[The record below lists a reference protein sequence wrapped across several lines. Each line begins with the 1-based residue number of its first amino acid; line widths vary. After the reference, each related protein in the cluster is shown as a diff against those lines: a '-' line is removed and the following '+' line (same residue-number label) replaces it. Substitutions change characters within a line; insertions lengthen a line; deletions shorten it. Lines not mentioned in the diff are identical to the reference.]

1 MGTGFVGI
9 TDKRVVIQD
18 KSFVGG
24 KMAITSVPYK
34 NIRSVSMVSNKS
46 MLGKFAST
54 SSIAINTGGGV
65 QQADFRGDE
74 KAALV
79 SDGSPEARHG
89 ETCSLVD
96 GEVNRLVGLAKPT
109 SHQFRERRPRGLS
122 TDGRDS
128 LYSPT
133 EG

>member
-1 MGTGFVGI
+1 MNQIVHDRPEQLALIQAGLLQGEIVYAVYDCIGVGTGFVGI

-74 KAALV
+74 KA
-79 SDGSPEARHG
+79 RHAHD
-89 ETCSLVD
+89 LILW
-96 GEVNRLVGLAKPT
+96 NMLQA
-109 SHQFRERRPRGLS
+109 
-122 TDGRDS
+122 
-128 LYSPT
+128 
-133 EG
+133 

>member
-1 MGTGFVGI
+1 MSQIVHDRPEQLALIQTGLLQGETVYAVYDCIGVGTGFVGI
-9 TDKRVVIQD
+9 TDKRVIIQD

-74 KAALV
+74 KAKHAHDLILWNMLQ
-79 SDGSPEARHG
+79 A
-89 ETCSLVD
+89 
-96 GEVNRLVGLAKPT
+96 
-109 SHQFRERRPRGLS
+109 
-122 TDGRDS
+122 
-128 LYSPT
+128 
-133 EG
+133 